1 MELSVSRSVYV
12 SLLPS
17 GGRWSC
23 PAWRERPPVGRWG
36 FALGNRRTMR
46 TKVCGLK
53 MTNALDLEGGC
64 PRDQPEPRVPFCVDT
79 LASSALLLL
88 HPGWE

>member
-1 MELSVSRSVYV
+1 M
-12 SLLPS
+12 
-17 GGRWSC
+17 
-23 PAWRERPPVGRWG
+23 
-36 FALGNRRTMR
+36 GNRRTMR